1 MTKFISSAFKY
12 AILAVIVFLFVGLS
26 GENIQ
31 GQNSNETNEFEEEI
45 RMEQQELQEQLKET
59 IESLNETEVLE
70 GMG

>member
-12 AILAVIVFLFVGLS
+12 AILAVIIFLFVGLS

>member
-12 AILAVIVFLFVGLS
+12 WILSTFTFLFVGLS
-26 GENIQ
+26 VENIQ

-45 RMEQQELQEQLKET
+45 RMEQQELEEQLKET
-59 IESLNETEVLE
+59 IESLNETEILE